1 MKKFRPTWTAFTS
14 DEKIGKTI
22 FANTNRNTY
31 DSCNNDK
38 LTNELVVMAMK
49 EKASFKKLADH
60 YKKNKV
66 TFIHNV
72 VKFSK
77 K

>member
-31 DSCNNDK
+31 DPCDNDK
-38 LTNELVVMAMK
+38 LTDELVVMAMK
-49 EKASFKKLADH
+49 EKAAWKKLADH

>member
-1 MKKFRPTWTAFTS
+1 MKKFHPTWTAFTS
-14 DEKIGKTI
+14 DEKIGKTF
-22 FANTNRNTY
+22 FANTNRSTY
-31 DSCNNDK
+31 NSGNNDN
-38 LTNELVVMAMK
+38 LTNDLVLMAMK
-49 EKASFKKLADH
+49 EKASYKKLINH
-60 YKKNKV
+60 YNKNKV

>member
-1 MKKFRPTWTAFTS
+1 
-14 DEKIGKTI
+14 
-22 FANTNRNTY
+22 
-31 DSCNNDK
+31 
-38 LTNELVVMAMK
+38 MK
-49 EKASFKKLADH
+49 EKASCKKLADH